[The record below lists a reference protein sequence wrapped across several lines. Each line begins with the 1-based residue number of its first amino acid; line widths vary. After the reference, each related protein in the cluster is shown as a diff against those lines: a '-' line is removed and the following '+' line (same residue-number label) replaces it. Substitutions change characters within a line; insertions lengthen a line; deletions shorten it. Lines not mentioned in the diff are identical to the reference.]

1 MDDRLW
7 VHLQK
12 IVSTWVLKMDN
23 RIQARLHK
31 NNRMLVGRLSIVTK
45 DGRSYTICY
54 IVLNDTNIV
63 CYCIVDGHLK
73 VCSTMMNIHINYVNY
88 TVYVYRFLGLRDM
101 LFCEV

>member
-31 NNRMLVGRLSIVTK
+31 NNRMLEGRLSIVTK
-45 DGRSYTICY
+45 DGLSYTNLLHRVERY
-54 IVLNDTNIV
+54 
-63 CYCIVDGHLK
+63 
-73 VCSTMMNIHINYVNY
+73 
-88 TVYVYRFLGLRDM
+88 
-101 LFCEV
+101 